1 MSLTIET
8 VNAEEARKFWER
20 QNSAP
25 IFMHPHVLEP
35 MCNQVDWWLSFWSG
49 QPVCLWPVCHK
60 HDGTHHPPDLSAY
73 VGPMWDDSLL
83 ERKASR
89 WWTITHQ
96 VQEELL
102 RLLVGRYRN
111 FMFELPPGTFD
122 IRVFQWFAREN
133 AASVRVLIEPRHTAL
148 LQRPEAVST
157 ASVIESFGTNRRYD
171 ISRVKKLNYIEC
183 TDLFPLDLFALYA
196 DALGR
201 KFARDVAERRR
212 SEVLSL
218 ISSATNGFG
227 RIIAYRD
234 QCGVPAG
241 FTLSLENRRTSQL
254 IAIASSHS
262 ARTHGLQTLLILEEI
277 KRSFDRGAAKYDFLG
292 ANSRVGAEEK
302 HRYGAW
308 PAIFF
313 RIYVD
318 HV

>member
-1 MSLTIET
+1 MSITIET

-20 QNSAP
+20 QNDAP

-35 MCNQVDWWLSFWSG
+35 MCNQVDWWLSFWNG
-49 QPVCLWPVCHK
+49 QPVCLWPICHK

-73 VGPMWDDSLL
+73 VGPMWDESLL

-89 WWTITHQ
+89 WWSITHQ

-111 FMFELPPGTFD
+111 FMFELPPGTSD

-133 AASVRVLIEPRHTAL
+133 AASVRVLIEPRHTAIIRRPEIVSFANITENFGRDRRRN
-148 LQRPEAVST
+148 LQRVQER
-157 ASVIESFGTNRRYD
+157 G
-171 ISRVKKLNYIEC
+171 YIEC
-183 TDLFPLDLFALYA
+183 ADPSPEDLYALYVST
-196 DALGR
+196 LQR
-201 KFARDVAERRR
+201 KFSHDLAERRR
-212 SEVLSL
+212 NEVISL
-218 ISSATNGFG
+218 ISSVKKGFG
-227 RIIAYRD
+227 CIIAY
-234 QCGVPAG
+234 QNECGAPAG
-241 FTLSLENRRTSQL
+241 FALNMDNGSTALAIL
-254 IAIASSHS
+254 IASSDS
-262 ARTHGLQTLLILEEI
+262 ARAEGLQTLMTLQSI
-277 KRSFDRGAAKYDFLG
+277 KRSFESGAEIYDFMG

-318 HV
+318 QV